1 MTNLPQ
7 VIARFIPPQL
17 GGIVTVDENHKAV
30 VRRGGS
36 VVDMFSGGSRKVEA
50 DAEVVVASLQPFRM
64 DIGFGNCP
72 ESESVHVQRP
82 SLHTLDG
89 EEIGCMTAAIQFAL
103 VRDDRANV
111 QRLLSVPRQSN
122 EITVSNL
129 AADMDINIHTAIQDA
144 IADAPRSS
152 GRSLKSDYSWIRGIR
167 QNLQPTVESEF
178 GEYGLA
184 VRGVHVNVVAS
195 NGRGN
200 VPPPPSSRCTSS
212 PHEAVKNGDIEC
224 VIALIAAGADINA
237 KDNRLGN
244 TPLHYAAW
252 RDATEIMRALI
263 AAGANIHAKNNRDNT
278 SLHDAARNGKTNAA
292 IALIAAGADI
302 HAKGIFGNT
311 PLHTAAWYGNTETAI
326 ALRDAGANL
335 NAKNRAGYTPIDD
348 ARRNGKTETA
358 IALGGGPP
366 PPPPPPNGD
375 FWVYEDAPASRARVH
390 RGSCDYC
397 NPGGQRNESENRWYG
412 PFPSREMAFVAMMAK
427 GKRDARG
434 CGVCKP

>member
-7 VIARFIPPQL
+7 VIAKFIPPQL

-64 DIGFGNCP
+64 DIEFGNCP
-72 ESESVHVQRP
+72 ESESVHAQRP

-89 EEIGCMTAAIQFAL
+89 EEIGCMTATIQFAL
-103 VRDDRANV
+103 IRDDRANV

-122 EITVSNL
+122 EITVANL

-144 IADAPRSS
+144 IADAPRPS
-152 GRSLKSDYSWIRGIR
+152 GRSLKTDYLWIRGIR
-167 QNLQPTVESEF
+167 QNLQPTMKSEF

-184 VRGVHVNVVAS
+184 VRGVHVNVVA

-200 VPPPPSSRCTSS
+200 GPPPPPPSRCTSLQ
-212 PHEAVKNGDIEC
+212 EAVKNGDIDC
-224 VIALIAAGADINA
+224 VTALIAAGADINA

-263 AAGANIHAKNNRDNT
+263 AAGADIHAKNNRDNT
-278 SLHDAARNGKTNAA
+278 SLHDAARNGKTKAA

-326 ALRDAGANL
+326 ALRDAGADIH
-335 NAKNRAGYTPIDD
+335 AKNRAGYTPIDD

-366 PPPPPPNGD
+366 PPPSPNGE
-375 FWVYEDAPASRARVH
+375 FWVYEDDITNWARVH
-390 RGSCDYC
+390 KSSCVHC
-397 NPGGQRNESENRWYG
+397 NPGRQRNENENRWYG
-412 PFPSREMAFVAMMAK
+412 PFPSREMAFVAMMAR
-427 GKRDARG
+427 GKRNARG